1 MTDTPEVNNPI
12 GGDAPRNRQKR
23 KSKKAPKDKPGR
35 GRPSKYIP
43 AFAKV
48 AAQMCELGTTDADL
62 AAAFDVTTVTIWNWQ
77 SRYPVFFNALMV
89 GKGKPDDKVER
100 SLYQRAVGCS
110 YSTEKIFHHQGTIT
124 RAQCIEHVPP
134 DPGAA
139 KIWLTNRRSDV
150 WRDKSTTELTGKDGA
165 PLIPVLN
172 VTISR
177 PES

>member
-1 MTDTPEVNNPI
+1 
-12 GGDAPRNRQKR
+12 
-23 KSKKAPKDKPGR
+23 
-35 GRPSKYIP
+35 
-43 AFAKV
+43 V

-77 SRYPVFFNALMV
+77 SRYPDFFNALMV